1 MLYKGVYA
9 RVENDIR
16 VHLFI
21 GVGLIIHGNKETV
34 KKCLKYFIILFS
46 LVGMKSLPV
55 FLEQSIKSLWYI
67 YDFSRLRSF

>member
-1 MLYKGVYA
+1 MLYKGAYA

-34 KKCLKYFIILFS
+34 KKYLKYFIILFT
-46 LVGMKSLPV
+46 LDRTKNLLV
-55 FLEQSIKSLWYI
+55 FLGQSIKKFVVY
-67 YDFSRLRSF
+67 FRF

>member
-34 KKCLKYFIILFS
+34 KKYLKYFIILFT
-46 LVGMKSLPV
+46 LVGMKNFPV
-55 FLEQSIKSLWYI
+55 FLGQSNKMFVVY
-67 YDFSRLRSF
+67 FRF

>member
-21 GVGLIIHGNKETV
+21 GVGLIIHGNKEAV
-34 KKCLKYFIILFS
+34 KKYLKYFIILYT
-46 LVGMKSLPV
+46 LVCTEKLTCFFGA
-55 FLEQSIKSLWYI
+55 IH
-67 YDFSRLRSF
+67 